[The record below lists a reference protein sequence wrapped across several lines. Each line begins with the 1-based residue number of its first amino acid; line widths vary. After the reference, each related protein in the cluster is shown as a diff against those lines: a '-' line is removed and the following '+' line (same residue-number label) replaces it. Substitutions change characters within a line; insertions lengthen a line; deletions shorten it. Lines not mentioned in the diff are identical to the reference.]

1 MYMNANNTI
10 MARSFMPTPQTGLA
24 CGSGPEVVESEL
36 KSPMVLTPYASTI
49 NALGSERVCGSTTD
63 TSGPAIPLTGVNG
76 VGSGLAGPGPD
87 YTGYYPRPPI
97 TGSLLYYKPNKTD
110 YKLLSY

>member
-1 MYMNANNTI
+1 
-10 MARSFMPTPQTGLA
+10 MPTPQTELA
-24 CGSGPEVVESEL
+24 GGSGPEVVELEL
-36 KSPMVLTPYASTI
+36 KSPRVLTPYASTI
-49 NALGSERVCGSTTD
+49 NALGSARVCGSTTD
-63 TSGPAIPLTGVNG
+63 TSGPAIPLTGVSG

-87 YTGYYPRPPI
+87 YTGYYPRPPT